1 MYIVV
6 VHSHIQ
12 PEHVERFRELT
23 IQNAEASRG
32 EEGCLRFDI
41 LQQADDATRFTFVEI
56 FRSKEDGASHLEASH
71 FKKWLEEAVPLMI
84 EPRTRV
90 IYHDVSLT

>member
-12 PEHVERFRELT
+12 PGQVERFREVT

-32 EEGCLRFDI
+32 EEGCVRFDV
-41 LQQADDATRFTFVEI
+41 LQQADDPTRFTFVEI
-56 FRSKEDGASHLEASH
+56 FKSKEDGSRHLATSH
-71 FKKWLEEAVPLMI
+71 FKKWLEEAVPLMV
-84 EPRTRV
+84 EARTRV
-90 IYHDVSLT
+90 IYHDVSLS

>member
-1 MYIVV
+1 MYIVQ

-12 PEHVERFRELT
+12 PEHVERFREIT

-32 EEGCLRFDI
+32 EAGCVRFDVI
-41 LQQADDATRFTFVEI
+41 QQIDDPTRFTFIEVFKSEADGEI
-56 FRSKEDGASHLEASH
+56 HRESSH
-71 FKKWLEEAVPLMI
+71 FKKWLEEAVPLMV

-90 IYHDVSLT
+90 IYRDVSFT